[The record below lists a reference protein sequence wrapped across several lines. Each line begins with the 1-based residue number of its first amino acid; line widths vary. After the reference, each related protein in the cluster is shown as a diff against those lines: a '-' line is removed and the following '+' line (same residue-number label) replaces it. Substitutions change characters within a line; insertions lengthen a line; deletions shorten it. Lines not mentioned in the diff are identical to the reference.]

1 MGETLPLFTTS
12 FNRSLSVESRA
23 EHLSGDGGAIVQREL
38 MERSGII
45 SVITHPPPLRLGGQG
60 SVDCAVW

>member
-12 FNRSLSVESRA
+12 FNQSLSVESRA

-45 SVITHPPPLRLGGQG
+45 SWLMARL
-60 SVDCAVW
+60 VRIRAVPTL